1 MEIAKSETFGPV
13 VCITEFSDVEEAI
26 ASANGTDFGLGAVV
40 FGEKDAEAVA
50 SRLDA
55 GMIGINT
62 GAGGGG
68 DTPWVGAK
76 MSGVGYHGSPDGHR
90 QFTQARVVNRR

>member
-1 MEIAKSETFGPV
+1 AGY
-13 VCITEFSDVEEAI
+13 
-26 ASANGTDFGLGAVV
+26 
-40 FGEKDAEAVA
+40 VA

-76 MSGVGYHGSPDGHR
+76 MSGYGYHGSPDGHR
-90 QFTQARVVNRR
+90 QFTQPRVINEVIGYGEAEE